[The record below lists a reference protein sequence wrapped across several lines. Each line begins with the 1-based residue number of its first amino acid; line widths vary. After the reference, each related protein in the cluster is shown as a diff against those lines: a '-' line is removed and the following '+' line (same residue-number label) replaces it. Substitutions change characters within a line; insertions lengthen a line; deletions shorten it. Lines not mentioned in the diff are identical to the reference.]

1 MQNKIVQ
8 RLVIGGFVLVG
19 LILIGLLGLKQAAQ
33 APPAYYAEIIKAEET
48 VDTKKRHEQAEVLV
62 GDLVQL
68 RNDLANEPEWTL
80 RVTDDV
86 LNAWLG
92 EHQLNEMVQEMPAEV
107 SQPRIRFDTE
117 KMKLAF
123 RWAGKPLESVISL
136 SIKPIC
142 ISTNQVQIVIDKV
155 QAGLLPVSWTRFQD
169 EITDAIVQNGQKV
182 EWKTVDGQPALVLT
196 IAPRMDSRSIEIEKI
211 TVLDG
216 EMRVT
221 GKSQKKP

>member
-19 LILIGLLGLKQAAQ
+19 LVLIGLLGLKQAAQ
-33 APPAYYAEIIKAEET
+33 APPAYYADIIKAEET
-48 VDTKKRHEQAEVLV
+48 VDTKQRHDQAEVLV

-80 RVTDDV
+80 RVTDAV

-107 SQPRIRFDTE
+107 SQPRIRFEIE

-136 SIKPIC
+136 SIKPSC
-142 ISTNQVQIVIDKV
+142 ISTNQIQIVIDKV
-155 QAGLLPVSWTRFQD
+155 QAGLLPVSWTRFQN

-182 EWKTVDGQPALVLT
+182 EWKTVDGQPAVVLT
-196 IAPRMDSRSIEIEKI
+196 IAPRMDSRAIEIEKI